1 MLKYI
6 KELFGGGLERER
18 SGELKSMGLLNG
30 SQSAEEKELSKETS
44 GVDYE
49 RVGGTPFTI
58 VRLKEGTFIA
68 VGSHRVTENGE
79 ERMLRKMIKNKDWEL
94 VCNTIVVMCEMIGDV
109 NKIKTEILKSQTL
122 DNKIKV

>member
-6 KELFGGGLERER
+6 KELFGNGQDNEK
-18 SGELKSMGLLNG
+18 SGEPKSMGLLNG
-30 SQSAEEKELSKETS
+30 SGSVEKGELSKETY

-49 RVGGTPFTI
+49 RVTGTPFTI

-68 VGSHRVTENGE
+68 VGSHRVTENGS
-79 ERMLRKMIKNKDWEL
+79 ERALKKMIKNKDWEL

-109 NKIKTEILKSQTL
+109 NKIKAEVMKAQTL
-122 DNKIKV
+122 NNKIKV